1 MKKFNVNV
9 TKNANLDF
17 SKFENTEFQAK
28 SEGNMWTILRQVRD
42 SLTEMDVKNGVRA
55 VVTEVDTN
63 ALFKDITFRMNAKG
77 KIEMPN
83 AVKETCRAAKKT
95 ATKKVKATKAEK
107 VDPEAEVKAL
117 VQDLEK
123 AE

>member
-1 MKKFNVNV
+1 
-9 TKNANLDF
+9 
-17 SKFENTEFQAK
+17 
-28 SEGNMWTILRQVRD
+28 MWTILRQVRD

-95 ATKKVKATKAEK
+95 AAKKVKATKAEK
-107 VDPEAEVKAL
+107 VDPEAEVKEL